1 MLDKGLEDSDDR
13 TVDLSELNPAQ
24 RIHHLER
31 SIMFLK
37 QQHAEVLKSLHEEID
52 GLKKENKG
60 TFVFHLNS
68 KITELSFLPTWQGLT
83 RNSGE

>member
-1 MLDKGLEDSDDR
+1 M
-13 TVDLSELNPAQ
+13 DLSELNPAQ

-52 GLKKENKG
+52 NLKKENKG
-60 TFVFHLNS
+60 EYIIDDTDF
-68 KITELSFLPTWQGLT
+68 
-83 RNSGE
+83 